1 MPEPFAFMRGIAL
14 VSTLALAGCAAASLS
29 LAPDRPDA
37 PYHPAG
43 DETTENENGV
53 QKVRP
58 VPNPRDYTLPPV
70 AGAAVSLRES
80 RIDDRH
86 VYTLAELID
95 LAQSKNPETRVAWE
109 EARQAALGVGMVK
122 ALYLPALSAIAVGGG
137 QTESGSTQLGILPS
151 TPSNGH
157 LDGTISSVSLQW
169 LIFDFGARD
178 ALAQSAKELSSAR
191 NIVFNGVHQRII
203 YNVTRTFQEYSVARQ
218 RTAIAQ
224 RSKAESANIRDAAA
238 AKYRQG
244 VGTSVETAQANQ
256 LYAQATFDL
265 VQAQNAERD
274 AYDSLIAAV
283 GISPLSVLHM
293 QDVSNR
299 PLAAM
304 SAAPV
309 ERMIAEAVARRPDI
323 QASLATARAATAGI
337 KAAEADLLP
346 KVFVSASDTYA
357 TGNLSLTSLPNFSS
371 LIPLGSS
378 PSGLSPSPSSIPSPS
393 SVLGNASLNR
403 NDTTVL
409 GGVTFPIFDGGL
421 RDARIREAQ
430 SRANA
435 AEATTQRLEQTAA
448 TEVIAASDSLRSSVA
463 AYTAATALVAT
474 SVVTEDATL
483 AAYKSGAGTF
493 TAAVEAQR
501 ALLAARLAQAQAH
514 GTALIAAATVAFST
528 GRISGGAP
536 PRI

>member
-58 VPNPRDYTLPPV
+58 VPNPRDYTLRPV

-151 TPSNGH
+151 TPSNSH

-178 ALAQSAKELSSAR
+178 ALTQSAKELSSAR
-191 NIVFNGVHQRII
+191 NVLFNGVHQRII
-203 YNVTRTFQEYSVARQ
+203 YDVTRTFQEYSVARR

-224 RSKAESANIRDAAA
+224 RSKAESANIRDAAT

-274 AYDSLIAAV
+274 AYHSLIAAV
-283 GISPLSVLHM
+283 GISPLSVLHV

-323 QASLATARAATAGI
+323 QASLATARAATASI

-357 TGNLSLTSLPNFSS
+357 TGNLSLTSLPNLSP
-371 LIPLGSS
+371 LIPSGSS

-393 SVLGNASLNR
+393 SVLGNVNR
-403 NDTTVL
+403 NDMTVL

-435 AEATTQRLEQTAA
+435 AEATTQRLEQAAA
-448 TEVIAASDSLRSSVA
+448 TEVIAASDALRSSVA

-493 TAAVEAQR
+493 TAAVEGQR

-514 GTALIAAATVAFST
+514 GTALIAASTVAFST
-528 GRISGGAP
+528 GRISGAVP
-536 PRI
+536 SRI

>member
-1 MPEPFAFMRGIAL
+1 MRDLLVFARGIVL
-14 VSTLALAGCAAASLS
+14 VSMLALTGCAAASLS
-29 LAPDRPDA
+29 LAPDRPDT
-37 PYHPAG
+37 PYHPA
-43 DETTENENGV
+43 DDRAADNENGV
-53 QKVRP
+53 QAVRSA
-58 VPNPRDYTLPPV
+58 PNPRDYTLPPA
-70 AGAAVSLRES
+70 AGAAASLRES
-80 RIDDRH
+80 GIDNDH

-109 EARQAALGVGMVK
+109 EARQAALGIGMVK

-151 TPSNGH
+151 SPSNSH

-178 ALAQSAKELSSAR
+178 ALTQSATDLSSAR
-191 NIVFNGVHQRII
+191 NIAFNGVHQRII
-203 YNVTRTFQEYSVARQ
+203 YNVTRTFQEYSVARR
-218 RTAIAQ
+218 RTAIAL
-224 RSKAESANIRDAAA
+224 RSKAESGNIRDAER
-238 AKYRQG
+238 AKFRQG

-274 AYDSLIAAV
+274 AYHSLIAAI
-283 GISPLSVLHM
+283 GISPLSVLRV
-293 QDVSNR
+293 QDVSSR

-309 ERMIAEAVARRPDI
+309 ERTIAEAVARRPDI

-357 TGNLSLTSLPNFSS
+357 TGNLSLTSLPNFSP
-371 LIPLGSS
+371 LIPSGSS

-393 SVLGNASLNR
+393 SVLGNVSLNR

-421 RDARIREAQ
+421 RDARIREAK

-435 AEATTQRLEQTAA
+435 AEATTQRLEQAAA
-448 TEVIAASDSLRSSVA
+448 TEVIAASDALRSSVA
-463 AYTAATALVAT
+463 AYTASTGLVAT
-474 SVVTEDATL
+474 SVVAEDATL

-514 GTALIAAATVAFST
+514 GTALIAAATLAFST
-528 GRISGGAP
+528 GRISGAVRS
-536 PRI
+536 RI